1 VPELPEVE
9 TIVRDLRPQ
18 LAGRRIESVQLTRDP
33 AIRKRL
39 VRYPNPTKFIRNL
52 RGRTIRSVER
62 RGKYLVMPLDRG
74 VAPRD
79 GRSGP
84 RPTRVARDVP
94 DERLRGSAN
103 GAFETSGERLVVH
116 LGMTGHLRV
125 WEPEETPVKHTHF
138 RALLDSGLELRYDD
152 PRQFGRLLLG
162 TQDELVAGR
171 AFPAR
176 LGPEPIHGD
185 LTEAEFDSI
194 VTSRRRPIKSA
205 LLDQSFLAGVG
216 NIYADEACF
225 RAGIRPSR
233 WTHRLTARERR
244 ALYSAI
250 QEVLENGIAA
260 RGSSIINYVDA
271 FGVRGGN
278 QEKLLVYGRSGE
290 PCLKCGT
297 PLQGTRLAGRGTVY
311 CRKCQR

>member
-1 VPELPEVE
+1 MPELPEVE
-9 TIVRDLRPQ
+9 TVVRDLRPQ
-18 LAGRRIESVQLTRDP
+18 LTGRRIESVAITRDH
-33 AIRKRL
+33 L
-39 VRYPNPTKFIRNL
+39 VRDRVIRYPKALQFARRL
-52 RGRTIRSVER
+52 RGRQIKTVQR
-62 RGKYLVMPLDRG
+62 RGKYIVMPLES
-74 VAPRD
+74 VAP
-79 GRSGP
+79 GRQP
-84 RPTRVARDVP
+84 ADKAIPEA
-94 DERLRGSAN
+94 
-103 GAFETSGERLVVH
+103 ERLVVH

-125 WEPEETPVKHTHF
+125 WEPEEAPVKHTHL

-162 TQDELVAGR
+162 EQDELVAAR

-185 LTEAEFDSI
+185 LTEAEVERLI
-194 VTSRRRPIKSA
+194 RARRRSVKSA

-233 WTHRLTARERR
+233 WTHKLTLRERR

-250 QEVLENGIAA
+250 QEVLENSIAA
-260 RGSSIINYVDA
+260 RGSSIINYVAA
-271 FGVRGGN
+271 FGLPGSN
-278 QEKLLVYGRSGE
+278 QERLPVYGRAGE
-290 PCLKCGT
+290 PCLTCGT

>member
-1 VPELPEVE
+1 MPELPEVE
-9 TIVRDLRPQ
+9 TVVRDLRPQ
-18 LAGRRIESVQLTRDP
+18 LSGRTIASVQLTRDP
-33 AIRKRL
+33 LIRGRL
-39 VRYPNPTKFIRNL
+39 IRYPSATTFVRRL

-62 RGKYLVMPLDRG
+62 RGKYIVMPLDQ
-74 VAPRD
+74 D
-79 GRSGP
+79 S
-84 RPTRVARDVP
+84 
-94 DERLRGSAN
+94 
-103 GAFETSGERLVVH
+103 ERLVVH

-125 WEPEETPVKHTHF
+125 WEPEETPVKHTHV
-138 RALLDSGLELRYDD
+138 RVVLDTGLELRYDD
-152 PRQFGRLLLG
+152 QRQFGRLLLG
-162 TQDELVAGR
+162 MQDELVAAR

-185 LTEAEFDSI
+185 LTEAEFDRL
-194 VTSRRRPIKSA
+194 VRGRRRPVKSA

-233 WTHRLTARERR
+233 WTHQLTLRERR

-250 QEVLENGIAA
+250 QEVLENSIAA

-271 FGVRGGN
+271 FGLRGSN
-278 QEKLLVYGRSGE
+278 QEKLLVYGRAGE
-290 PCLKCGT
+290 PCLTCGT

>member
-1 VPELPEVE
+1 LPELPEVE
-9 TIVRDLRPQ
+9 TIARDLRPQ
-18 LAGRRIESVQLTRDP
+18 LAGRRIESVHLTSDP

-39 VRYPNPTKFIRNL
+39 VRYPTPTKFVRSL
-52 RGRTIRSVER
+52 RGKTIKSVER
-62 RGKYLVMPLDRG
+62 RGKYLVMPLDQ
-74 VAPRD
+74 
-79 GRSGP
+79 
-84 RPTRVARDVP
+84 
-94 DERLRGSAN
+94 N
-103 GAFETSGERLVVH
+103 GQRLVVH

-162 TQDELVAGR
+162 TQEELVAAS
-171 AFPAR
+171 AFPAK

-185 LTEAEFDSI
+185 LTEAEFDRL
-194 VTSRRRPIKSA
+194 VKSRRRPIKSA

-250 QEVLENGIAA
+250 QEVLENSIAA

-278 QEKLLVYGRSGE
+278 QEKLYVYGRAGE
-290 PCLKCGT
+290 PCVRCGT

>member
-9 TIVRDLRPQ
+9 TVVRDLRPQ
-18 LAGRRIESVQLTRDP
+18 LSGRRITSVQLTRDP
-33 AIRKRL
+33 AIRGRL
-39 VRYPNPTKFIRNL
+39 IRYPSARQFVRRLT
-52 RGRTIRSVER
+52 GRTIRTVER
-62 RGKYLVMPLDRG
+62 RGKYIVMPLDQ
-74 VAPRD
+74 D
-79 GRSGP
+79 
-84 RPTRVARDVP
+84 
-94 DERLRGSAN
+94 
-103 GAFETSGERLVVH
+103 GERLVVH

-125 WEPEETPVKHTHF
+125 WEPEEAPVKHTHV
-138 RALLDSGLELRYDD
+138 RVRLDTGLELRYDD
-152 PRQFGRLLLG
+152 QRQFGRLLLG
-162 TQDELVAGR
+162 KQEELVAAR

-185 LTEAEFDSI
+185 LTEAEFGRLI
-194 VTSRRRPIKSA
+194 RARRRPVKSA

-233 WTHRLTARERR
+233 WTHRLTVRERR
-244 ALYSAI
+244 ALYSSI
-250 QEVLENGIAA
+250 QEVLENSIAA

-271 FGVRGGN
+271 FGLRGSN
-278 QEKLLVYGRSGE
+278 QEKLLVYGRAGE
-290 PCLKCGT
+290 PCLRCGT

>member
-1 VPELPEVE
+1 MPELPEVE

-18 LAGRRIESVQLTRDP
+18 LTGRRIKSVQLTRDP
-33 AIRKRL
+33 AIRGRL
-39 VRYPNPTKFIRNL
+39 VRYPDATKFVRGL

-62 RGKYLVMPLDRG
+62 RGKYLVMPLDH
-74 VAPRD
+74 D
-79 GRSGP
+79 GQ
-84 RPTRVARDVP
+84 
-94 DERLRGSAN
+94 
-103 GAFETSGERLVVH
+103 RLVVH

-162 TQDELVAGR
+162 TQEELVAGR
-171 AFPAR
+171 AFPAK

-185 LTEAEFDSI
+185 LTEAEFDKI
-194 VTSRRRPIKSA
+194 VKSRRRPIKSA

-250 QEVLENGIAA
+250 QEVLETSIAA

-271 FGVRGGN
+271 FGLRGTN

-290 PCLKCGT
+290 PCVKCGT

>member
-33 AIRKRL
+33 AIRGRL
-39 VRYPNPTKFIRNL
+39 VRYPNATTFIRRL
-52 RGRTIRSVER
+52 RGRMIRSVER
-62 RGKYLVMPLDRG
+62 RGKYLVMPLDN
-74 VAPRD
+74 D
-79 GRSGP
+79 
-84 RPTRVARDVP
+84 
-94 DERLRGSAN
+94 
-103 GAFETSGERLVVH
+103 GERLVVH

-125 WEPEETPVKHTHF
+125 WEPEETLVKHTHF

-162 TQDELVAGR
+162 TQEALIAGR

-185 LTEAEFDSI
+185 LTEAEFDRI
-194 VTSRRRPIKSA
+194 VKSRRRPIKSA

-233 WTHRLTARERR
+233 WTHRLTGRERR
-244 ALYSAI
+244 ALYSSI
-250 QEVLENGIAA
+250 QEVLENSIAA

-271 FGVRGGN
+271 FGLRGSN

-290 PCLKCGT
+290 PCIKCGT

>member
-9 TIVRDLRPQ
+9 TIVQDLRPQ

-33 AIRKRL
+33 AIRGRL
-39 VRYPNPTKFIRNL
+39 VRYPKATTFIRRL

-62 RGKYLVMPLDRG
+62 RGKYLVMPLDK
-74 VAPRD
+74 D
-79 GRSGP
+79 
-84 RPTRVARDVP
+84 
-94 DERLRGSAN
+94 
-103 GAFETSGERLVVH
+103 GERLVVH

-125 WEPEETPVKHTHF
+125 WEPEEAPVKHTHF

-162 TQDELVAGR
+162 TQEALIAGR

-185 LTEAEFDSI
+185 LTEAEFGRI
-194 VTSRRRPIKSA
+194 VKSRRRPIKAA

-233 WTHRLTARERR
+233 WTHRLTGRERR

-250 QEVLENGIAA
+250 QEVLENSIAA

-271 FGVRGGN
+271 FGLRGTN

-290 PCLKCGT
+290 PCIKCGT

>member
-1 VPELPEVE
+1 M
-9 TIVRDLRPQ
+9 
-18 LAGRRIESVQLTRDP
+18 
-33 AIRKRL
+33 
-39 VRYPNPTKFIRNL
+39 RYPNASAFVRSL
-52 RGRTIRSVER
+52 RGRTIKTVER
-62 RGKYLVMPLDRG
+62 RGKYLVMPLDKRG

-79 GRSGP
+79 GRF
-84 RPTRVARDVP
+84 
-94 DERLRGSAN
+94 SAD
-103 GAFETSGERLVVH
+103 GAFETSQRLVVH

-125 WEPEETPVKHTHF
+125 WEPEETPVKHTHL

-152 PRQFGRLLLG
+152 QRQFGRLLLG
-162 TQDELVAGR
+162 SQEELVEAG

-176 LGPEPIHGD
+176 LGPEPIYGD
-185 LTEAEFDSI
+185 LTEAEFERLI
-194 VTSRRRPIKSA
+194 RARHRPVKSA

-233 WTHRLTARERR
+233 WTHRLTLRERR

-250 QEVLENGIAA
+250 QEVLENSIAA

-271 FGVRGGN
+271 FGLRGSN
-278 QEKLLVYGRSGE
+278 QEKLLVYGRAGE
-290 PCLKCGT
+290 PCLTCGT
-297 PLQGTRLAGRGTVY
+297 RLQGTRLAGRGTVY

>member
-1 VPELPEVE
+1 MPELPEVE
-9 TIVRDLRPQ
+9 TIVNDLRPQ
-18 LAGRRIESVQLTRDP
+18 LVGRRFELLHLTRDP
-33 AIRKRL
+33 ALRARL
-39 VRYPNPTKFIRNL
+39 VRYPRADKFIRRL
-52 RGRTIRSVER
+52 RGRTIKPVER
-62 RGKYLVMPLDRG
+62 RGKYIVMPLETAADEPNGADRANG
-74 VAPRD
+74 VV
-79 GRSGP
+79 
-84 RPTRVARDVP
+84 PTT
-94 DERLRGSAN
+94 DER
-103 GAFETSGERLVVH
+103 VIVH

-152 PRQFGRLLLG
+152 PRQFGRLVVG
-162 TQDELVAGR
+162 SMDELIAAR

-185 LTEAEFDSI
+185 LTEAEFERLI
-194 VTSRRRPIKSA
+194 RARRRPVKSA

-233 WTHRLTARERR
+233 WTHRLTVRERR
-244 ALYSAI
+244 ALYEAI
-250 QEVLENGIAA
+250 QHVLENSIAA
-260 RGSSIINYVDA
+260 RGSSIINYVDG
-271 FGVRGGN
+271 FGLPGGN

-290 PCLKCGT
+290 PCLRCGT

>member
-1 VPELPEVE
+1 MPELPEVE

-18 LAGRRIESVQLTRDP
+18 LAGRRIESLQLTRDP
-33 AIRKRL
+33 AIRARL
-39 VRYPNPTKFIRNL
+39 VRYPSATKFVRSL
-52 RGRTIRSVER
+52 RGRIIKSVER
-62 RGKYLVMPLDRG
+62 RGKYIVMPLDSVTAR
-74 VAPRD
+74 AD
-79 GRSGP
+79 GADQ
-84 RPTRVARDVP
+84 RVI
-94 DERLRGSAN
+94 
-103 GAFETSGERLVVH
+103 VH

-125 WEPEETPVKHTHF
+125 WEPEEAPVKHTHF

-152 PRQFGRLLLG
+152 PRQFGRLVVG
-162 TQDELVAGR
+162 SMDELIAAR
-171 AFPAR
+171 AFPRR

-185 LTEAEFDSI
+185 LTEAEFEKLI
-194 VTSRRRPIKSA
+194 RARRRPVKSA

-233 WTHRLTARERR
+233 WTHRLTTRERR
-244 ALYSAI
+244 GLYSAI
-250 QEVLENGIAA
+250 QEVLENSIAA

-271 FGVRGGN
+271 FGLRGTN

-290 PCLKCGT
+290 PCLRCGT

>member
-1 VPELPEVE
+1 
-9 TIVRDLRPQ
+9 
-18 LAGRRIESVQLTRDP
+18 
-33 AIRKRL
+33 
-39 VRYPNPTKFIRNL
+39 
-52 RGRTIRSVER
+52 
-62 RGKYLVMPLDRG
+62 MPLDK
-74 VAPRD
+74 D
-79 GRSGP
+79 
-84 RPTRVARDVP
+84 
-94 DERLRGSAN
+94 
-103 GAFETSGERLVVH
+103 GERLVVH

-125 WEPEETPVKHTHF
+125 WEPEEAPVKHTHL

-162 TQDELVAGR
+162 TQEELVAAR

-185 LTEAEFDSI
+185 LTEAEFDRI
-194 VTSRRRPIKSA
+194 VKSRRRPIKSA

-233 WTHRLTARERR
+233 WTHQLTARERR

-250 QEVLENGIAA
+250 QEVLENSIAA

-290 PCLKCGT
+290 PCVTCGT

>member
-1 VPELPEVE
+1 MPELPEVE
-9 TIVRDLRPQ
+9 TIVNDLRPQ
-18 LAGRRIESVQLTRDP
+18 LVGRRFESLQLTRDP
-33 AIRKRL
+33 AIRARL
-39 VRYPNPTKFIRNL
+39 VRYPSADKFIRRL
-52 RGRTIRSVER
+52 RGRTIKTVER
-62 RGKYLVMPLDRG
+62 RGKYIVMPLDP
-74 VAPRD
+74 AD
-79 GRSGP
+79 G
-84 RPTRVARDVP
+84 A
-94 DERLRGSAN
+94 EKLRAN
-103 GAFETSGERLVVH
+103 GDVTTTDQRVIVH

-125 WEPEETPVKHTHF
+125 WEPEEAPVKHTHF

-152 PRQFGRLLLG
+152 PRQFGRLVVG
-162 TQDELVAGR
+162 SMDELIAAR

-185 LTEAEFDSI
+185 LTEAEFERLI
-194 VTSRRRPIKSA
+194 RARRRPVKSA

-233 WTHRLTARERR
+233 WTHRLTVRERR
-244 ALYSAI
+244 ALYEAI
-250 QEVLENGIAA
+250 QHVLENSIAA
-260 RGSSIINYVDA
+260 RGSSIINYVDG
-271 FGVRGGN
+271 FGLPGGN

-290 PCLKCGT
+290 PCLRCGT

>member
-1 VPELPEVE
+1 MPELPEVE

-39 VRYPNPTKFIRNL
+39 VRYPNPTTFIHNL

-62 RGKYLVMPLDRG
+62 RGKYLVMPLDH
-74 VAPRD
+74 D
-79 GRSGP
+79 
-84 RPTRVARDVP
+84 
-94 DERLRGSAN
+94 
-103 GAFETSGERLVVH
+103 GERLVVH

-176 LGPEPIHGD
+176 LGPEPIQGD
-185 LTEAEFDSI
+185 LTEAEFDKI
-194 VTSRRRPIKSA
+194 VKSRRRPIKSA

-278 QEKLLVYGRSGE
+278 QEKLLVYGRSCE
-290 PCLKCGT
+290 PCVKCGT

>member
-1 VPELPEVE
+1 MPELPEVE
-9 TIVRDLRPQ
+9 TIVNDLRPQ
-18 LAGRRIESVQLTRDP
+18 LVGRRFESLQLTRDP
-33 AIRKRL
+33 AIRARL
-39 VRYPNPTKFIRNL
+39 VRYPSADKFIRRL
-52 RGRTIRSVER
+52 RGRTIKTVER
-62 RGKYLVMPLDRG
+62 RGKYIVMPLDPAAG
-74 VAPRD
+74 EEKL
-79 GRSGP
+79 G
-84 RPTRVARDVP
+84 
-94 DERLRGSAN
+94 AN
-103 GAFETSGERLVVH
+103 GDLTTTDQRVIVH

-125 WEPEETPVKHTHF
+125 WEPEEAPVKHTHF

-152 PRQFGRLLLG
+152 PRQFGRLVVG
-162 TQDELVAGR
+162 SMDELIAAR

-185 LTEAEFDSI
+185 LTESEFERLI
-194 VTSRRRPIKSA
+194 RARRRPVKSA

-233 WTHRLTARERR
+233 WTHRLTVRERR
-244 ALYSAI
+244 ALYEAI
-250 QEVLENGIAA
+250 QHVLENSIAA
-260 RGSSIINYVDA
+260 RGSSIINYVDG
-271 FGVRGGN
+271 FGLRGGN

-290 PCLKCGT
+290 PCLRCGT

>member
-1 VPELPEVE
+1 MPELPEVE
-9 TIVRDLRPQ
+9 TIVTDLRPQ

-33 AIRKRL
+33 AIRGRL
-39 VRYPNPTKFIRNL
+39 VRYPNATTFIRRL

-62 RGKYLVMPLDRG
+62 RGKYLVMPLDN
-74 VAPRD
+74 D
-79 GRSGP
+79 
-84 RPTRVARDVP
+84 
-94 DERLRGSAN
+94 
-103 GAFETSGERLVVH
+103 GERLVVH

-138 RALLDSGLELRYDD
+138 RASLDSGLELRYDD

-162 TQDELVAGR
+162 TPEALIAGR

-185 LTEAEFDSI
+185 LTEAEFDRI
-194 VTSRRRPIKSA
+194 VKSRRRPIKAA

-233 WTHRLTARERR
+233 WTHRLTGRERR

-250 QEVLENGIAA
+250 QEVLENSIAA

-271 FGVRGGN
+271 FGLRGTN

-290 PCLKCGT
+290 PCIKCGT

>member
-1 VPELPEVE
+1 MPELPEVE
-9 TIVRDLRPQ
+9 TVVRDLRPQ
-18 LAGRRIESVQLTRDP
+18 LAGRRIESLQLTRDP
-33 AIRKRL
+33 AIRARV
-39 VRYPNPTKFIRNL
+39 VRYPSAAKFVRRL
-52 RGRTIRSVER
+52 RGRVIKNVQR
-62 RGKYLVMPLDRG
+62 RGKYIVMPLDPVG
-74 VAPRD
+74 APR
-79 GRSGP
+79 
-84 RPTRVARDVP
+84 
-94 DERLRGSAN
+94 N
-103 GAFETSGERLVVH
+103 GASATDQVIVH

-152 PRQFGRLLLG
+152 PRQFGRLVLG
-162 TQDELVAGR
+162 SMDELIAAH
-171 AFPAR
+171 AFPKR

-185 LTEAEFDSI
+185 LTEAEFEKL
-194 VTSRRRPIKSA
+194 VKARHRPVKSA

-233 WTHRLTARERR
+233 WTHRLTVRERR
-244 ALYSAI
+244 ALYAAI
-250 QEVLENGIAA
+250 QDVLENSIAA
-260 RGSSIINYVDA
+260 RGSSIINYVDG
-271 FGVRGGN
+271 FGLRGSN

-297 PLQGTRLAGRGTVY
+297 LLQGTRLAGRGTVY

>member
-1 VPELPEVE
+1 MPELPEVE
-9 TIVRDLRPQ
+9 TIVNDLRPQ
-18 LAGRRIESVQLTRDP
+18 LVGRRFESLQLTRDP
-33 AIRKRL
+33 AIRARL
-39 VRYPNPTKFIRNL
+39 VRYPSADKFIRRL
-52 RGRTIRSVER
+52 RGRTIKTVER
-62 RGKYLVMPLDRG
+62 RGKYIVMPLDPAAG
-74 VAPRD
+74 EEKL
-79 GRSGP
+79 G
-84 RPTRVARDVP
+84 
-94 DERLRGSAN
+94 AN
-103 GAFETSGERLVVH
+103 GDVTTTDQRVIVH

-125 WEPEETPVKHTHF
+125 WEPEEAPVKHTHF

-152 PRQFGRLLLG
+152 PRQFGRLVVG
-162 TQDELVAGR
+162 SIDELIAAR

-185 LTEAEFDSI
+185 LTEAEFERLI
-194 VTSRRRPIKSA
+194 RTRRRPVKSA

-233 WTHRLTARERR
+233 WTHRLTVRERR

-250 QEVLENGIAA
+250 QEVLENSIAA

-271 FGVRGGN
+271 FGLRGSN
-278 QEKLLVYGRSGE
+278 QERLLVYGRSGE
-290 PCLKCGT
+290 PCLRCGT

>member
-1 VPELPEVE
+1 MPELPEVE
-9 TIVRDLRPQ
+9 TVVRDLRPQ
-18 LAGRRIESVQLTRDP
+18 LAGRRIESLLLTRDP
-33 AIRKRL
+33 AIRARL
-39 VRYPNPTKFIRNL
+39 VRHPSPAQFVRRL
-52 RGRTIRSVER
+52 RGRTITSVQR
-62 RGKYLVMPLDRG
+62 RGKYIVMPLDG
-74 VAPRD
+74 Q
-79 GRSGP
+79 
-84 RPTRVARDVP
+84 
-94 DERLRGSAN
+94 SAQRKGN
-103 GAFETSGERLVVH
+103 SAHDQVIVH

-138 RALLDSGLELRYDD
+138 RAMLDSGLELRYDD
-152 PRQFGRLLLG
+152 PRQFGRLVVGSL
-162 TQDELVAGR
+162 DELIAAR

-185 LTEAEFDSI
+185 LTELEFERL
-194 VTSRRRPIKSA
+194 VKARRRPVKSA

-233 WTHRLTARERR
+233 WTHRLTLRERR
-244 ALYSAI
+244 ALYEAI
-250 QEVLENGIAA
+250 QYVLENSIAA
-260 RGSSIINYVDA
+260 RGSSIINYVDG
-271 FGVRGGN
+271 FGLPGSN

-290 PCLKCGT
+290 PCLRCGT

>member
-1 VPELPEVE
+1 MPELPEVE
-9 TIVRDLRPQ
+9 TIVNDLRPQ
-18 LAGRRIESVQLTRDP
+18 LVGRRFESLHLTRDP
-33 AIRKRL
+33 AIRARL
-39 VRYPNPTKFIRNL
+39 VRYPSADKFIRRL
-52 RGRTIRSVER
+52 RGRTIKAVER
-62 RGKYLVMPLDRG
+62 RGKYIVMPLEAAAAEPNGADRANG
-74 VAPRD
+74 VV
-79 GRSGP
+79 
-84 RPTRVARDVP
+84 PTT
-94 DERLRGSAN
+94 DER
-103 GAFETSGERLVVH
+103 VIVH

-152 PRQFGRLLLG
+152 PRQFGRLVVG
-162 TQDELVAGR
+162 SMDELIAAR

-185 LTEAEFDSI
+185 LTESEFERLI
-194 VTSRRRPIKSA
+194 RARRRPVKSA

-233 WTHRLTARERR
+233 WTHRLTVRERR
-244 ALYSAI
+244 ALYEAI
-250 QEVLENGIAA
+250 QHVLENSIAA
-260 RGSSIINYVDA
+260 RGSSIINYVDG
-271 FGVRGGN
+271 FGLRGGN

-290 PCLKCGT
+290 PCLRCGT

>member
-1 VPELPEVE
+1 MPELPEVE
-9 TIVRDLRPQ
+9 TVVNDLRPQ
-18 LAGRRIESVQLTRDP
+18 LTGRQITSVQLTRDP
-33 AIRKRL
+33 AIRARL
-39 VRYPNPTKFIRNL
+39 VRYPTALQFVRRL
-52 RGRTIRSVER
+52 RSRTIQTVLR
-62 RGKYLVMPLDRG
+62 RGKYIVMPLDGRET
-74 VAPRD
+74 PRKGD
-79 GRSGP
+79 
-84 RPTRVARDVP
+84 
-94 DERLRGSAN
+94 SADDQ
-103 GAFETSGERLVVH
+103 VIVH

-138 RALLDSGLELRYDD
+138 RAVLDSGLELRYDD
-152 PRQFGRLLLG
+152 QRQFGRLVVG
-162 TQDELVAGR
+162 SRDELIAAR

-185 LTEAEFDSI
+185 LTEAEFERL
-194 VTSRRRPIKSA
+194 VKARRRPVKSA

-233 WTHRLTARERR
+233 WTHGLTARERR
-244 ALYSAI
+244 ALYAAI
-250 QEVLENGIAA
+250 QTVLENSIAA
-260 RGSSIINYVDA
+260 RGSSIINYVDG
-271 FGVRGGN
+271 FGVRGSN

-290 PCLKCGT
+290 PCLRCGT

>member
-1 VPELPEVE
+1 MPELPEVE
-9 TIVRDLRPQ
+9 TLVRDLRPQ
-18 LAGRRIESVQLTRDP
+18 LSGRRITSVQLTRDP
-33 AIRKRL
+33 AIRDRL
-39 VRYPNPTKFIRNL
+39 IRYPSPTTFVRRLN
-52 RGRTIRSVER
+52 GRTIKSVER
-62 RGKYLVMPLDRG
+62 RGKYIVMPLDK
-74 VAPRD
+74 D
-79 GRSGP
+79 
-84 RPTRVARDVP
+84 
-94 DERLRGSAN
+94 
-103 GAFETSGERLVVH
+103 GERLVIH

-125 WEPEETPVKHTHF
+125 WEPEEVPVKHTHL
-138 RALLDSGLELRYDD
+138 RALLDTGLELRYDD
-152 PRQFGRLLLG
+152 QRQFGRLLLG
-162 TQDELVAGR
+162 TQEELVAAR

-185 LTEAEFDSI
+185 LTEAEFERLI
-194 VTSRRRPIKSA
+194 RGRRRPVKSA

-233 WTHRLTARERR
+233 WTHRLTVRERR

-250 QEVLENGIAA
+250 QEVLENSIAA

-271 FGVRGGN
+271 FGLRGSN
-278 QEKLLVYGRSGE
+278 QEQLLVYGRSGQ
-290 PCLKCGT
+290 PCLRCGT